1 MHYKKQFNAINSF
14 LNQCNQLHEIAIQ
27 LYLQLSCS
35 VNCNVKWSTQGQAS
49 VFASITTWIQY
60 EAITGFF
67 FRISKIMLP
76 N

>member
-49 VFASITTWIQY
+49 VFASITT
-60 EAITGFF
+60 
-67 FRISKIMLP
+67 
-76 N
+76 